1 MRTLIYLDPPRTEPQ
16 PTTLDTFTGVT
27 RGYR

>member
-1 MRTLIYLDPPRTEPQ
+1 MGTLIYLGPPRTEPQ